1 MSDYSSPAHP
11 STPGDDGERFSSKPG
26 FFATAP
32 VPVWLLAH
40 PDVDG
45 EAVRVAGVI
54 LAHRDPTTD
63 TLPYAGRERVA
74 AVCGISVRTLAR
86 KINTLQAVGFLTP
99 IPTYL
104 DAETGQRT
112 YDRVSADGRN
122 NARTSSDWLI
132 SDAPPAGDAHPYPI
146 QASEF
151 ERPDRIGERIRK
163 RGRFADLLAE
173 GTGQHGLTPP
183 RATSDLGVPPA
194 EMPENPWSDP
204 HATGDTPP
212 VSPVAYKQEPN
223 EEGPT
228 NARAREAAGGGGESW
243 LVGDPSGEQPP
254 TDGGG
259 GLLDTPGARLL
270 AGLRAADG
278 SRVAAHG
285 IRKHAPAIDAALTVL
300 GADEITDHLTGG
312 GIRTAGGI
320 VTRIGSL
327 PERVEQAK
335 NEARKRAAV
344 AAVRACRYCDG
355 DGMRFVDPNA
365 PGRGTTPERCDH
377 QPPATDEHDD
387 GGGEVDG
394 RRADGEPQASDP
406 PDDRRTLSG
415 PAGVPDDVARLL
427 PPHLRPTRLRAS

>member
-1 MSDYSSPAHP
+1 MSTSTPVHP
-11 STPGDDGERFSSKPG
+11 STPSDDGERFTSKPG

-63 TLPYAGRERVA
+63 TLPYAGRERIA

-86 KINTLQAVGFLTP
+86 KINALQAVGFLTP

-112 YDRVSADGRN
+112 YDRMSADGRN

-132 SDAPPAGDAHPYPI
+132 SDAPPAGDAHPHPI

-151 ERPDRIGERIRK
+151 ERPDRIGERIR
-163 RGRFADLLAE
+163 RRSRFADLLAE
-173 GTGQHGLTPP
+173 DAGQHGLTPP
-183 RATSDLGVPPA
+183 RVTSDLGAPSA
-194 EMPENPWSDP
+194 EMPKNTSSDP
-204 HATGDTPP
+204 HDTGDTPP

-223 EEGPT
+223 EFGPT
-228 NARAREAAGGGGESW
+228 NARAREAAGESW

-254 TDGGG
+254 TDGGGG

-285 IRKHAPAIDAALTVL
+285 IRKHASAIDAALTVL
-300 GADEITDHLTGG
+300 GADEIADHLTGG

-320 VTRIGSL
+320 VARIASL
-327 PERVEQAK
+327 SERVE
-335 NEARKRAAV
+335 NEARKRAAA

-355 DGMRFVDPNA
+355 AGLRFVDPNV
-365 PGRGTTPERCDH
+365 PGRGTMPERCDH
-377 QPPATDEHDD
+377 QPSATDENAEPDA
-387 GGGEVDG
+387 EVVESHSRPTCEG
-394 RRADGEPQASDP
+394 A
-406 PDDRRTLSG
+406 PDDLL
-415 PAGVPDDVARLL
+415 ARGL
-427 PPHLRPTRLRAS
+427 PPHLLPTRLQKMLR